1 VLKDCGEKKWCSTFL
16 LQKKSSACF
25 EVHAFL
31 QGFCR
36 AGPSSAL
43 VNHHKN
49 ISFIISHIDKYSK
62 CLAMLAMKSLL
73 DPSLYIQ
80 NSVFKCLE
88 WADLLPAGFVVAAL
102 SPVEIDF
109 LEAAVNFHLLQIQF
123 HLVMNYLLFFSDS
136 YCSRS

>member
-1 VLKDCGEKKWCSTFL
+1 
-16 LQKKSSACF
+16 
-25 EVHAFL
+25 
-31 QGFCR
+31 
-36 AGPSSAL
+36 
-43 VNHHKN
+43 
-49 ISFIISHIDKYSK
+49 
-62 CLAMLAMKSLL
+62 MLAMKSLL